1 MVDVAISSAQEALSS
16 AVARA
21 QMEEDRELTKRVREV
36 GSGLVIS
43 LNGLFRM
50 ARTHSL
56 SNTAFDTPVRDL
68 RARLQALLDLLG
80 PVHVMCV
87 EDQVYVNE
95 VRVRFEGVVEQGI
108 ALAEELRR
116 HGVGGLTFNHTLED
130 QETREMVRLFAAPAA
145 EPHPRQALS
154 DSLAS
159 VGLRSVELHPI
170 QQFKLAGDVAT
181 EMTREFRESYV
192 ASAGH
197 LAEAFASVGHGRL
210 PNPLLARRAVT
221 QFIDAAVTED
231 ILPLALA
238 AEEDI
243 PPFAQHTLAVTVL
256 SLLIG
261 REAGLSKASLADLG
275 VAAMLHDV
283 GFCMTERGAT
293 VPFAR
298 HTRAGLKVLLRQ
310 RGFYQAKVR
319 RLLAILEHHRP
330 CNDPLGAPSL
340 YARIIHL
347 ADDYDTMTRARQGRP
362 APYAPPDA
370 VGCMAAQGFK
380 AYDADLL
387 QAMINVLGPFPP
399 GSLLRLVDGRLV
411 RSMSTVRSHETFR
424 KPLCQVV
431 RRADGRAPE
440 GEEQVDLA
448 REGEVAAV
456 VRGPMS
462 S

>member
-1 MVDVAISSAQEALSS
+1 MSDVAISSAQEALAS
-16 AVARA
+16 AVVRA
-21 QMEEDRELTKRVREV
+21 QAEEDRELTKRVREI

-50 ARTHSL
+50 ARTHAL
-56 SNTAFDTPVRDL
+56 SNAAFDAPVHDMRT
-68 RARLQALLDLLG
+68 RLQTLLDLLG

-87 EDQVYVNE
+87 EDQIYVNE
-95 VRVRFEGVVEQGI
+95 VRIRFEGVVEQGL

-116 HGVGGLTFNHTLED
+116 HNTGGITFNEILKD
-130 QETREMVRLFAAPAA
+130 QEVRELVRLFAAPAD
-145 EPHPRQALS
+145 ELNPRTALGEA
-154 DSLAS
+154 LAT
-159 VGLRSVELHPI
+159 VGLHSVELHPI
-170 QQFKLAGDVAT
+170 QQFKLASDDSAQLVQ
-181 EMTREFRESYV
+181 EFRETYV
-192 ASAGH
+192 SSAGH

-221 QFIDAAVTED
+221 QFIDAAAVDD

-238 AEEDI
+238 AEDDI

-261 REAGLSKASLADLG
+261 KEAGLSKASLADLG

-283 GFCMTERGAT
+283 GFSMTERGAT

-298 HTRAGLKVLLRQ
+298 HTRAGLKALLRQ

-319 RLLAILEHHRP
+319 RLLAILQHHRP
-330 CNDPLGAPSL
+330 CNDPLGVPSL

-347 ADDYDTMTRARQGRP
+347 ADDYDTMTRERNGRP

-370 VGCMAAQGFK
+370 VACMAAQGFK

-387 QAMINVLGPFPP
+387 QAMINVLGPYPP
-399 GSLLRLVDGRLV
+399 GTVLRLHDGRV
-411 RSMSTVRSHETFR
+411 VVSASTVRSPETFR
-424 KPLCQVV
+424 TPLCRLL
-431 RRADGRAPE
+431 RRADGRRPSGDE
-440 GEEQVDLA
+440 MVDLA
-448 REGEVAAV
+448 REGQVAAI
-456 VRGPMS
+456 VRGPLG
-462 S
+462 

>member
-1 MVDVAISSAQEALSS
+1 MADLAISSAQEALAS
-16 AVARA
+16 AVVRA
-21 QMEEDRELTKRVREV
+21 QAEEDRELTKRVREV

-56 SNTAFDTPVRDL
+56 SNTAFDTPVHDL
-68 RARLQALLDLLG
+68 RGRLQTLLDLLG

-87 EDQVYVNE
+87 EDQIYVNE
-95 VRVRFEGVVEQGI
+95 VRIRFEGVVVQGI
-108 ALAEELRR
+108 ALASELQR
-116 HGVGGLTFNHTLED
+116 HNVGGLTFNDSLQD
-130 QETREMVRLFAAPAA
+130 QEVREMVRLFA
-145 EPHPRQALS
+145 EPGGKPTSRQALGE
-154 DSLAS
+154 SLAA

-170 QQFKLAGDVAT
+170 QQFKLASDDAVAAVK
-181 EMTREFRESYV
+181 EFRETYV
-192 ASAGH
+192 SSAGH
-197 LAEAFASVGHGRL
+197 LAEAFASVGQGRL

-221 QFIDAAVTED
+221 QFIDAAGRED

-238 AEEDI
+238 AEDEI

-261 REAGLSKASLADLG
+261 RHAGLGKAFLADLG
-275 VAAMLHDV
+275 VTAMLHDV

-298 HTRAGLKVLLRQ
+298 HTRAGLRVLLRQ

-330 CNDPLGAPSL
+330 CNDTLGVPSL

-347 ADDYDTMTRARQGRP
+347 ADDYDTLTRGRRGRP
-362 APYAPPDA
+362 SAYAPPDA
-370 VGCMAAQGFK
+370 VACMAAQGFK

-387 QAMINVLGPFPP
+387 QALVNVLGPYPP
-399 GSLLRLVDGRLV
+399 GTVLRLKDGRV
-411 RSMSTVRSHETFR
+411 VTSASTVRSPETFR
-424 KPLCQVV
+424 TPLCRLL
-431 RRADGRAPE
+431 RRADGGRPRDDE
-440 GEEQVDLA
+440 VVDLA
-448 REGEVAAV
+448 LGGEVAAI
-456 VRGPMS
+456 VRGALA
-462 S
+462 